1 MTNFHYDVVASDGA
15 ARCGVLHTAHGPVH
29 TPAFMPV
36 GTAATVK
43 AMTPEAVAASGAE
56 MILANTYHL
65 MLRPGTERISGL
77 GGLHAFMG
85 WRGPILTDS
94 GGYQVLSLANLRRI
108 DESGVTFR
116 SHLDGS
122 AHELTPERV
131 IAAQEAL
138 GSDVAMVLDE
148 CPPYPVDKADAAE
161 SVRLSLRWAARCR
174 EAWRGAPGRG
184 LFGIVQGSTYPDLRA
199 ECAAGLAAVG
209 FDGYAIGGLAVGEGP
224 AALLEV
230 VAGTTP
236 ALPEFAPRYLMG
248 VGKPDQIVAAVLRGA
263 DLFDCVLP
271 TRSGRTG
278 QAFTRDG
285 PLNLRNARF
294 GADRGPLDEACAC
307 PACRAH
313 SRAYL
318 HHLVRSRE
326 ILGAMLLTVHN
337 VTFYQDVVAGLRA
350 AILAAATEAW
360 AGSFLRRYGAGAEP
374 GGSG

>member
-1 MTNFHYDVVASDGA
+1 MTDFRYEVVATDGA
-15 ARCGVLHTAHGPVH
+15 ARCGVLHTAHGQVR

-43 AMTPEAVAASGAE
+43 AMTPDAVAASGVE

-65 MLRPGTERISGL
+65 MLRPGTERIAGL
-77 GGLHAFMG
+77 GGLHEFMG
-85 WRGPILTDS
+85 WHGPILTDS
-94 GGYQVLSLANLRRI
+94 GGYQVLSLAELRRI

-116 SHLDGS
+116 SHLDGT

-148 CPPYPVDKADAAE
+148 CPPYPVDKSDAAE
-161 SVRLSLRWAARCR
+161 SLHLSLRWAARCR
-174 EAWRGAPGRG
+174 EAWRGTPGRG

-199 ECAAGLAAVG
+199 ECADGLTAIG

-224 AALLEV
+224 AALLDV
-230 VAGTTP
+230 VAATAP
-236 ALPEFAPRYLMG
+236 ALPAAAPRYLMG
-248 VGKPDQIVAAVLRGA
+248 VGKPDQIVASVLRGV

-294 GADRGPLDEACAC
+294 ATDAGPLDEACTC
-307 PACRAH
+307 PACRNH
-313 SRAYL
+313 TRAYL

-337 VTFYQDVVAGLRA
+337 VTFYQDIVSGLRA
-350 AILAAATEAW
+350 AILAAAAEVW
-360 AGSFLRRYGAGAEP
+360 AASFVQRYLAGAGV
-374 GGSG
+374 GGGG